1 MSPNYLGTNFAF
13 LIKFPSPSVLVTVG
27 FSHGSGACVALS
39 CGPGCF
45 LRHELRLVSQVFL
58 GQKILTFFISWCWS
72 NVILLKCG
80 STHAMLLCA
89 ACTGTFSSRPA
100 RIVPPHV
107 QLENAAMHEP
117 LLPIRSLDILS
128 GSLVS

>member
-45 LRHELRLVSQVFL
+45 LRHELRLASQVFL

-72 NVILLKCG
+72 NVILLKVAAPTLCCCALLALVP
-80 STHAMLLCA
+80 SAAALHA
-89 ACTGTFSSRPA
+89 
-100 RIVPPHV
+100 
-107 QLENAAMHEP
+107 
-117 LLPIRSLDILS
+117 
-128 GSLVS
+128 